1 MKKLFCLIIAALLIF
16 SFSACT
22 NTPNDTSSSSA
33 QKPDEPEKITEVDYP
48 TDGYDFERT
57 LGNAADYEVV
67 VSENATA
74 SEIYAADTFVS
85 YVKQV
90 TGKTINYGDENDD
103 LTKKKAVVI
112 GDTKHWN
119 ELGFNYTEETLNGDG
134 FVIKTSGDDLFVR
147 GAIDRGTIY
156 GVLDII
162 ENMLGVK
169 WLTEDY
175 TYVPSDANAKLYY
188 ADKVS
193 VPAFRYRAYLDK
205 TVYTNKNKDYIVYR
219 RYTSDYVSTSDDM
232 GGNIKMYN
240 GFKYNRTHNALEYI
254 DLEEVSSQNAIKP
267 EYMHAFS
274 NDGGEVLKGNA
285 GVLGLYA
292 NDLCYTDGINDD
304 GTFYSTVTKDGVTT
318 KTAIAL
324 AIDGL
329 KKKILEDENAS
340 NYYLFGQNDLSSR
353 PCACSDCKA
362 ASEKYTDAGIMIR
375 FFNCLISAINE
386 WKAEAGIDREI
397 NLVMFA
403 YEYSAFAPVKE
414 TENGKFE
421 PIDSTVKAND
431 NLVIRIAPVKS
442 EYTYA
447 YSDSRQDSNEY
458 GSKYLDKWKAIG
470 EHFMVWSYHSNFKY
484 YYVYLPTMQTWHQ
497 NLNDLKD
504 MGVIYNFMQ
513 PNYEE
518 KTTYQSRLES
528 YVASKMLWNPDYD
541 YNYLVDEFNRYYY
554 GEVAFDYV
562 REYNDM
568 IVNAYLAAMENGG
581 YTTKTL
587 DFVDNLS
594 VFTKGV
600 LRRGVT
606 LFDDAIAAVNA
617 SAELSSED
625 KQIYVSRLKEA
636 QLTPRYSYLINAT
649 NLGYNSAEVNIM
661 AQQFISDA
669 LSFGATNFGEGS
681 NRKFDLNEIIYRN

>member
-1 MKKLFCLIIAALLIF
+1 MKKLSSVIIAVLVLIF

-22 NTPNDTSSSSA
+22 NTPNSSSSN
-33 QKPDEPEKITEVDYP
+33 PNPDDEPEKITEVDYP
-48 TDGYDFERT
+48 TDGYDFTKT
-57 LGNAADYEVV
+57 LGNAADYEVI

-74 SEIYAADTFVS
+74 SEIYAADTFIS

-90 TGKTINYGDENDD
+90 IGKTIKYGEENDD

-112 GDTKHWN
+112 GNTKHWN
-119 ELGFNYTEETLNGDG
+119 ELGFNYTEDSLNGDG
-134 FVIKTSGDDLFVR
+134 FVINTSDDDLFVR

-175 TYVPSDANAKLYY
+175 TYIPSDANAKLYY
-188 ADKVS
+188 VDKVS

-205 TVYTNKNKDYIVYR
+205 TVYQNKNKDYIVYR

-232 GGNIKMYN
+232 GGNIEMYN

-254 DLEEVSSQNAIKP
+254 DLEEVSSQNAIKS

-274 NDGGEVLKGNA
+274 NDGGEILKGNA
-285 GVLGLYA
+285 GVLGVYA

-304 GTFYSTVTKDGVTT
+304 GTYYSSVTVDGVTT
-318 KTAIAL
+318 KTAIEL
-324 AIDGL
+324 AIEGL
-329 KKKILEDENAS
+329 KEKILGDES
-340 NYYLFGQNDLSSR
+340 ESKYYLFGQNDLSSR
-353 PCACSDCKA
+353 PCACTRCKA
-362 ASEKYTDAGIMIR
+362 ASEKYTDTGIMIR
-375 FFNCLISAINE
+375 FFNCLIGAIDE

-403 YEYSAFAPVKE
+403 YEYSALAPVKK
-414 TENGKFE
+414 TESGSFE
-421 PIDSTVKAND
+421 PVDPTVKAND
-431 NLVIRIAPVKS
+431 NLVIRIAPIKS
-442 EYTYA
+442 EPTIA
-447 YSDSRQDSNEY
+447 YSDPLQDRNDY
-458 GSKYLDKWKAIG
+458 GSEYLEKWKAIG

-541 YNYLVDEFNRYYY
+541 YNYLADEFNRYYY
-554 GEVAFDYV
+554 GEAAFDYV

-568 IVNAYLAAMENGG
+568 IVNAYLSAMESSG
-581 YTTKTL
+581 YTTKTE

-606 LFDDAIAAVNA
+606 LFDDAIAAVKA
-617 SAELSSED
+617 STDISDEE
-625 KQIYVSRLKEA
+625 KEIYVYRLKEA
-636 QLTPRYSYLINAT
+636 QLTPRYSYLINAS

-669 LSFGATNFGEGS
+669 LSFGATNFGE
-681 NRKFDLNEIIYRN
+681 NTRKFDLNEIIYRN

>member
-1 MKKLFCLIIAALLIF
+1 MKKLSSVIVAVLVLIF

-22 NTPNDTSSSSA
+22 NTPNSSSSN
-33 QKPDEPEKITEVDYP
+33 PNPDDEPEKITEVDYP
-48 TDGYDFERT
+48 TDGYDFTKT
-57 LGNAADYEVV
+57 LGNAADYEVI

-74 SEIYAADTFVS
+74 SEIYAADTFIS

-90 TGKTINYGDENDD
+90 IGKTIKYGEENDD

-112 GDTKHWN
+112 GNTKHWN
-119 ELGFNYTEETLNGDG
+119 ELGFNYTEDSLNGDG
-134 FVIKTSGDDLFVR
+134 FVIRTSGDDLFVR

-156 GVLDII
+156 GVLDIV

-175 TYVPSDANAKLYY
+175 TYIPSDANAKLYY
-188 ADKVS
+188 VDKVS

-205 TVYTNKNKDYIVYR
+205 TVYQNKNKDYIVYR

-232 GGNIKMYN
+232 GGNIEMYN

-254 DLEEVSSQNAIKP
+254 DLEEVSSQNAIKS

-274 NDGGEVLKGNA
+274 NDGGEILKGNA
-285 GVLGLYA
+285 GVLGVYA

-304 GTFYSTVTKDGVTT
+304 GTYYSSVTVDGVTT
-318 KTAIAL
+318 KTAIEL
-324 AIDGL
+324 AIEGL
-329 KKKILEDENAS
+329 KEKILGDES
-340 NYYLFGQNDLSSR
+340 ESKYYLFGQNDLSSR
-353 PCACSDCKA
+353 PCACTRCKA
-362 ASEKYTDAGIMIR
+362 ASEKYTDTGIMIR
-375 FFNCLISAINE
+375 FFNCLIGAIDE

-403 YEYSAFAPVKE
+403 YEYSALAPVKK
-414 TENGKFE
+414 TESGSFE
-421 PIDSTVKAND
+421 PVDPTVKAND
-431 NLVIRIAPVKS
+431 NLVIRIAPIKS
-442 EYTYA
+442 EPTIA
-447 YSDSRQDSNEY
+447 YSDSLQDRNDY
-458 GSKYLDKWKAIG
+458 GSEYLEKWKAVG

-541 YNYLVDEFNRYYY
+541 YNYLADEFNRYYY
-554 GEVAFDYV
+554 GEAAFDYV

-568 IVNAYLAAMENGG
+568 IVNAYLSAMESSG
-581 YTTKTL
+581 YTTKTE

-606 LFDDAIAAVNA
+606 LFDDAIAAVK
-617 SAELSSED
+617 SSTDISDEE
-625 KQIYVSRLKEA
+625 KEIYVYRLKEA
-636 QLTPRYSYLINAT
+636 QLTPRYSYLINAS

-669 LSFGATNFGEGS
+669 LSFGATNFGE
-681 NRKFDLNEIIYRN
+681 NTRKFDLNEIIYRN

>member
-1 MKKLFCLIIAALLIF
+1 MKKLSSVIVAVLVLIF

-22 NTPNDTSSSSA
+22 NTPNSSSSN
-33 QKPDEPEKITEVDYP
+33 PNPDDEPEKITEVDYP
-48 TDGYDFERT
+48 TDGYDFTKT
-57 LGNAADYEVV
+57 LGNAADYEVI

-74 SEIYAADTFVS
+74 SEIYAADTFIS

-90 TGKTINYGDENDD
+90 IGKTIKYGEENDD

-112 GDTKHWN
+112 GNTKHWN
-119 ELGFNYTEETLNGDG
+119 ELGFNYTEDSLNGDG

-156 GVLDII
+156 GVLDIV

-175 TYVPSDANAKLYY
+175 TYIPSDANAKLYY
-188 ADKVS
+188 VDKVS

-205 TVYTNKNKDYIVYR
+205 TVYQNKNKDYIVYR

-232 GGNIKMYN
+232 GGNIEMYN

-254 DLEEVSSQNAIKP
+254 DLEEVSSQNAIKS

-274 NDGGEVLKGNA
+274 NDGGEILKGNA
-285 GVLGLYA
+285 GVLGVYA

-304 GTFYSTVTKDGVTT
+304 GTYYSSVTVDGVTT
-318 KTAIAL
+318 KTAIEL
-324 AIDGL
+324 AIEGL
-329 KKKILEDENAS
+329 KEKILGDES
-340 NYYLFGQNDLSSR
+340 ESKYYLFGQNDLSSR
-353 PCACSDCKA
+353 PCACTRCKA
-362 ASEKYTDAGIMIR
+362 ASEKYTDTGIMIR
-375 FFNCLISAINE
+375 FFNCLIGAIDE

-403 YEYSAFAPVKE
+403 YEYSALAPVKK
-414 TENGKFE
+414 TESGSFE
-421 PIDSTVKAND
+421 PVDPTVKAND
-431 NLVIRIAPVKS
+431 NLVIRIAPIKS
-442 EYTYA
+442 EPTIA
-447 YSDSRQDSNEY
+447 YSDSLQDRNDY
-458 GSKYLDKWKAIG
+458 GSEYLEKWKAVG

-541 YNYLVDEFNRYYY
+541 YNYLADEFNRYYY
-554 GEVAFDYV
+554 GEAAFDYV

-568 IVNAYLAAMENGG
+568 IVNAYLSAMESSG
-581 YTTKTL
+581 YTTKTE

-606 LFDDAIAAVNA
+606 LFDDAIAAVK
-617 SAELSSED
+617 SSTDISDEE
-625 KQIYVSRLKEA
+625 KEIYVYRLKEA
-636 QLTPRYSYLINAT
+636 QLTPRYSYLINAS

-669 LSFGATNFGEGS
+669 LSFGATNFGE
-681 NRKFDLNEIIYRN
+681 NTRKFDLNEIIYRN

>member
-1 MKKLFCLIIAALLIF
+1 MKKLSSVIIAVLVLIF

-22 NTPNDTSSSSA
+22 NTPNSSSSN
-33 QKPDEPEKITEVDYP
+33 PNPDDEPEKITEVDYP
-48 TDGYDFERT
+48 TDGYDFTKT
-57 LGNAADYEVV
+57 LGNAADYEVI

-74 SEIYAADTFVS
+74 SEIYAADTFIS

-90 TGKTINYGDENDD
+90 TGKTINYGEENDD

-112 GDTKHWN
+112 GNTKHWN
-119 ELGFNYTEETLNGDG
+119 ELGFNYTEDSLNGDG
-134 FVIKTSGDDLFVR
+134 FVINTSDDDLFVR

-175 TYVPSDANAKLYY
+175 TYIPSDANAKLYY
-188 ADKVS
+188 VDKVS

-205 TVYTNKNKDYIVYR
+205 TVYQNKNKDYIVYR

-232 GGNIKMYN
+232 GGNIEMYN

-254 DLEEVSSQNAIKP
+254 DLEEVSSQNAIKS

-274 NDGGEVLKGNA
+274 NDGGEILKGNA
-285 GVLGLYA
+285 GVLGVYA

-304 GTFYSTVTKDGVTT
+304 GTYYSSVTVDGVTT
-318 KTAIAL
+318 KTAIEL
-324 AIDGL
+324 AIEGL
-329 KKKILEDENAS
+329 KEKILGDES
-340 NYYLFGQNDLSSR
+340 ESKYYLFGQNDLSSR
-353 PCACSDCKA
+353 PCACTRCKA
-362 ASEKYTDAGIMIR
+362 ASEKYTDTGIMIR
-375 FFNCLISAINE
+375 FFNCLIGAIDE

-403 YEYSAFAPVKE
+403 YEYSALAPVKK
-414 TENGKFE
+414 TESGSFE
-421 PIDSTVKAND
+421 PVDPTVKAND
-431 NLVIRIAPVKS
+431 NLVIRIAPIKS
-442 EYTYA
+442 EPTIA
-447 YSDSRQDSNEY
+447 YSDPLQDRNDY
-458 GSKYLDKWKAIG
+458 GSEYLEKWKAIG

-541 YNYLVDEFNRYYY
+541 YNYLADEFNRYYY
-554 GEVAFDYV
+554 GEAAFDYV

-568 IVNAYLAAMENGG
+568 IVNAYLSAMESSG
-581 YTTKTL
+581 YTTKTE

-606 LFDDAIAAVNA
+606 LFDDAIAAVK
-617 SAELSSED
+617 SSTDISDEE
-625 KQIYVSRLKEA
+625 KEIYVYRLKEA
-636 QLTPRYSYLINAT
+636 QLTPRYSYLINAS

-669 LSFGATNFGEGS
+669 LSFGATNFGE
-681 NRKFDLNEIIYRN
+681 NTRKFDLNEIIYRN